1 MPGHAVEEPLL
12 VFCPNPPQAIV
23 WQFNEGQM
31 MNLPS
36 AAGQWDAAS
45 VMADDAFLARLSKA
59 VA

>member
-1 MPGHAVEEPLL
+1 
-12 VFCPNPPQAIV
+12 
-23 WQFNEGQM
+23 

-59 VA
+59 IA